1 MLKKAKA
8 GLSGNDAGDSKDMS
22 QAVLDSSRQIWL
34 AGLGAFSRAQAEG
47 TKVFET
53 LVKQGQSLEAKTR
66 RAAVDTAAAA
76 RGAAEAK
83 VKEVK
88 EGVGGTWDKLEQVF
102 EARVARALSK
112 LGVHTHSDVER
123 LTERVDALSAAVN
136 ALIKSS
142 GKSPRTAATEGGNQG
157 GREGCQGREKDGAR
171 EEGRASGGEEGRQG
185 RVREGLAG
193 PAERASRAQ
202 KGPPSN
208 RRAFSSP
215 PRVQSRLSR
224 STCFT

>member
-1 MLKKAKA
+1 MLKKARA
-8 GLSGNDAGDSKDMS
+8 GLSGKDAGESREMS

-47 TKVFET
+47 MKVFET
-53 LVKQGQSLEAKTR
+53 LVKQGQVLESKTR

-123 LTERVDALSAAVN
+123 LTERVDALSEAVN
-136 ALIKSS
+136 ELIK
-142 GKSPRTAATEGGNQG
+142 
-157 GREGCQGREKDGAR
+157 
-171 EEGRASGGEEGRQG
+171 ASGGKAARAARGGEGRP
-185 RVREGLAG
+185 RPARG
-193 PAERASRAQ
+193 PRRRRRRRSRRAAKPR
-202 KGPPSN
+202 PPS
-208 RRAFSSP
+208 RRRTA
-215 PRVQSRLSR
+215 QS
-224 STCFT
+224 